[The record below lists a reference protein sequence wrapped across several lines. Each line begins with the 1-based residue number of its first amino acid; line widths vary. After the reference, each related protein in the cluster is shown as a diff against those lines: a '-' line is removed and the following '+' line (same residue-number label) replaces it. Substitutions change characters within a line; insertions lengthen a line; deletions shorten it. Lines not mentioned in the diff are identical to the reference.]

1 MIAVKKSAVAEI
13 KVFSMTDI
21 QDTILFLSDISRGVI
36 VADDCVYFVF
46 KSDDN
51 TVLCEV
57 LDGVVIE
64 NCLCVNH
71 NDVIIR
77 TGDKV
82 SVMSQQDFDEHY
94 VTIARGAEKNEHWN

>member
-1 MIAVKKSAVAEI
+1 MIVIKKSDVAEA

-21 QDTILFLSDISRGVI
+21 QDSIVFLNDISLGTI

-71 NDVIIR
+71 NDIIIR

-82 SVMSQQDFDEHY
+82 SVMSQQDFSEHY
-94 VTIARGAEKNEHWN
+94 VIIEAKNEYWN

>member
-1 MIAVKKSAVAEI
+1 MIVIKKYDVAEA

-21 QDTILFLSDISRGVI
+21 QDSVEFLGDILQGVI
-36 VADDCVYFVF
+36 VADDCAYFVF

-64 NCLCVNH
+64 NCLCIKD

-77 TGDKV
+77 TQNGKV
-82 SVMSQQDFDEHY
+82 SVMAQQDFSEHY
-94 VTIARGAEKNEHWN
+94 VVMERSEHVNSWN